1 MEEEKKCQKC
11 PRRRVE
17 ARLHALEENVR
28 LMMSRQFQC
37 NAMMK
42 RNQAKIMEGFRCIEQ
57 AFKLNCNK
65 QIEMNEQLADFS
77 SDMGGTGFPGD
88 AIFKV

>member
-1 MEEEKKCQKC
+1 MEVKKNS
-11 PRRRVE
+11 VE

-42 RNQAKIMEGFRCIEQ
+42 RNQAKIMEGFQCIER

-65 QIEMNEQLADFS
+65 QIEMNETLQDFS
-77 SDMGGTGFPGD
+77 SDMGAGLPNE
-88 AIFKV
+88 AIFQV